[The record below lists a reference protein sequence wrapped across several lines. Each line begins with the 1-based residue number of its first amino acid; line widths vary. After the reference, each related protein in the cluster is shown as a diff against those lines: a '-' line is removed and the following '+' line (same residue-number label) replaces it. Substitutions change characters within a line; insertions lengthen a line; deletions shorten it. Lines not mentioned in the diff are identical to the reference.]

1 LEVKGKKE
9 IYQHMTDVTD
19 GAQNIAIDKGLNLKE
34 IKVDQWGSA
43 ALLNHNKQRDQQESD
58 YQPGII

>member
-1 LEVKGKKE
+1 
-9 IYQHMTDVTD
+9 MTDVTD